1 MIKQKARQSKFI
13 RIALLFVICMGILIG
28 CSSIAFNA
36 SAADGKLVETVY
48 TNNTPWPKDWKHEVY
63 RTDKTQKYMAARL
76 TEWVNKEA
84 NDITIQFSEE
94 TSGTISYTVSGE
106 VEVSAATLDG
116 AISASSSLTRSLGYS
131 YTTTATR
138 AFTWT
143 VSPDEI
149 GEYFCIG
156 VNYQMRE
163 YEIKHYLQK
172 FKWFGQGDYNYY
184 STTTVSVPSETYLAK
199 NYRYEIDGDT
209 YEK

>member
-163 YEIKHYLQK
+163 
-172 FKWFGQGDYNYY
+172 
-184 STTTVSVPSETYLAK
+184 
-199 NYRYEIDGDT
+199 
-209 YEK
+209 